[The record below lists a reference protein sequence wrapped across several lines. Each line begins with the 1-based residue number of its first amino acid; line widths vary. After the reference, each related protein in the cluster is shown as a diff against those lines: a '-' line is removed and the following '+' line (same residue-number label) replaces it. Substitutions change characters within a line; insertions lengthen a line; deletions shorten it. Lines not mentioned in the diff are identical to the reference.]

1 MRGTVAKRI
10 RREVYGESS
19 LRASRRYAV
28 GRDEKLVNQ
37 YVGKDVSGTDENGF
51 KEVVS
56 KVDTGIRNLGLRAAY
71 QRAKHGPHLPR

>member
-28 GRDEKLVNQ
+28 GRDEKLVSK
-37 YVGKDVSGTDENGF
+37 YVGKDVPGADANGF
-51 KEVVS
+51 KGVDVN
-56 KVDTGIRNLGLRAAY
+56 VDTGVRNLGLRAAY
-71 QRAKHGPHLPR
+71 QRAKK